1 MPLQVGEEIFRVGT
15 SVAGAPGSTQ
25 ALRMLRQRPGH
36 VLAHQWRR
44 MVTSGFQRG
53 EYLGR

>member
-1 MPLQVGEEIFRVGT
+1 MLARVWR
-15 SVAGAPGSTQ
+15 STQ
-25 ALRMLRQRPGH
+25 TLRMLRQRPGH

-44 MVTSGFQRG
+44 MVASGFQRC